1 MRLRRDLAV
10 AGDERAREIAEE
22 KERRRWLDELSE
34 IIKEAG
40 LPLAVLAERSPNA
53 EAILRRCAQGRRATT
68 LRKRVRDWRKARSY
82 FLRALGT
89 PWPADA
95 ADVLEYIEAR
105 ASEPCHKTT
114 LQSFH
119 LALAFVERAGG
130 IRASEGLAGDPIV
143 VGALE
148 EVTLAVTGGR
158 VKPRRPALREPVIF
172 TVVREMMVV
181 DDSAEFY
188 DRIYCW
194 WLLVK
199 TWASLRFDDHRGLI
213 PGDLMLTS
221 HGLSGVLSR
230 TKTSGAGKATET
242 LPVYVSSEAYVFQ
255 ASWLSVG
262 YFLWEQVP
270 GKRDY
275 FLVMPSADRS
285 GTTAA
290 EVRYPD
296 AVAISRAILR
306 GSPSIVWQEGRPS
319 WGSGPLLEPTS
330 VALWTEHSARAS
342 VPSWADCL
350 ATFPKDW
357 LDHLGR
363 WGGDGSAG
371 YVRTYRSR
379 VRKIQESVARA
390 LRECRGGTDF
400 LDEEEIFEHMARFL
414 RAGDLD
420 EETIEKAKVRL
431 RYFETISVNE
441 TADQIEDRKNEDIS
455 EVLALEAG
463 DGESA
468 GSAGD
473 AAAAASSGGS
483 ASTDGSVVSVASV
496 PYVGRAVTEEKTDVV
511 EPAPLQGYY
520 VSIRPG
526 SGFRRLHLLGACGRR
541 PGTDYA
547 RFLYMGPRCPPSEDY
562 HDWCKQC
569 WKDGAP
575 ITEYDGEE
583 ESWSSSSSS
592 SEREAVVTSY
602 GTTAG

>member
-1 MRLRRDLAV
+1 M
-10 AGDERAREIAEE
+10 
-22 KERRRWLDELSE
+22 
-34 IIKEAG
+34 
-40 LPLAVLAERSPNA
+40 
-53 EAILRRCAQGRRATT
+53 
-68 LRKRVRDWRKARSY
+68 
-82 FLRALGT
+82 
-89 PWPADA
+89 
-95 ADVLEYIEAR
+95 LEYIEAR

-213 PGDLMLTS
+213 PGDFMLTS

-242 LPVYVSSEAYVFQ
+242 LPVYVSSEAYIFQ

-473 AAAAASSGGS
+473 AAAAASSGLCVHGRLRGQRGFG
-483 ASTDGSVVSVASV
+483 TVRRTCGDGGEDGR
-496 PYVGRAVTEEKTDVV
+496 GRAGAAAGLLRVHSSGERLQAASSLGRLRTSTGHGLRPVPLHG
-511 EPAPLQGYY
+511 PALSSQRGLP
-520 VSIRPG
+520 
-526 SGFRRLHLLGACGRR
+526 RLVQAMLEGW
-541 PGTDYA
+541 GTDHGV
-547 RFLYMGPRCPPSEDY
+547 RRRGGVLVIFL
-562 HDWCKQC
+562 
-569 WKDGAP
+569 
-575 ITEYDGEE
+575 IIF
-583 ESWSSSSSS
+583 
-592 SEREAVVTSY
+592 
-602 GTTAG
+602 